1 MISRWFVLAL
11 VFGAE
16 ALSADGTQTAEPRVA
31 TRKSLPLGQ
40 VVEEVV
46 APGETPSYAL
56 HLEAGSFLRVRAA
69 YRDVELNLQ
78 LIGPDQKPLYPAH
91 QLTLFWI
98 AETAGEYRIEVVT
111 PRRPVPLGYAIV
123 LQELR
128 AAQPLD
134 QKRLEA
140 QRLHD
145 EAAKKKKTESEE
157 GRREA
162 IPIVERERALWHEA
176 GDLAQEAESLLSSR
190 PARTAMKRAQS
201 RAKRE
206 IATPKPVR

>member
-1 MISRWFVLAL
+1 MPVVRGTGQVGATMISRWFVVAL

-16 ALSADGTQTAEPRVA
+16 ALSADGVQTPQPRVA
-31 TRKSLPLGQ
+31 TRESLPFGQ
-40 VVEEVV
+40 LVEDQV
-46 APGETPSYAL
+46 APDERPSYPL
-56 HLEAGSFLRVRAA
+56 RLEAGSFLRDRAA
-69 YRDVELNLQ
+69 YRDVELSLQ
-78 LIGPDQKPLYPAH
+78 LIGPDQTPRYQEQ
-91 QLTLFWI
+91 QLTLSWI

-111 PRRPVPLGYAIV
+111 PRRRVHLGYAIV

-128 AAQPLD
+128 AAEPLD

-162 IPIVERERALWHEA
+162 ILIVDKERALWHEA
-176 GDLAQEAESLLSSR
+176 GDRVQE
-190 PARTAMKRAQS
+190 
-201 RAKRE
+201 
-206 IATPKPVR
+206 

>member
-16 ALSADGTQTAEPRVA
+16 ALSADRAQTAQPRAA
-31 TRKSLPLGQ
+31 TRKPLPFGQ

-46 APGETPSYAL
+46 APGETPSYPL

-69 YRDVELNLQ
+69 YRDVELSLQ
-78 LIGPDQKPLYPAH
+78 LIGPDQKPLYQAH

-111 PRRPVPLGYAIV
+111 PRRAVPLGYAIV

-134 QKRLEA
+134 HRWL
-140 QRLHD
+140 
-145 EAAKKKKTESEE
+145 
-157 GRREA
+157 G
-162 IPIVERERALWHEA
+162 A
-176 GDLAQEAESLLSSR
+176 GGSASKGAGLAQEGQALVSSLFLGWLHASR
-190 PARTAMKRAQS
+190 
-201 RAKRE
+201 
-206 IATPKPVR
+206 